1 MRSWEFKTRGFT
13 ASLRPKKGMKKGT
26 IWRIIPFSKWLVTM
40 VIVSPLNGGNFP
52 FQMGVL
58 WLINRGDPNHL
69 LNGMILQVG
78 CPAGSDRNYFVSWV
92 VSPT

>member
-1 MRSWEFKTRGFT
+1 
-13 ASLRPKKGMKKGT
+13 
-26 IWRIIPFSKWLVTM
+26 M
-40 VIVSPLNGGNFP
+40 VSNHGDRKSLNGGNFP

-92 VSPT
+92 VSPTQGTKSTDFYRGSNLFTKSTSQ